1 MNNLKR
7 KVGDILNDSVIE
19 KKVQNSG
26 KKKAKVAAGN
36 GEGSSNVKE
45 NGDSLSK
52 KSKQR
57 QKTKSPREA
66 KFKQICNKDTKK
78 RIERALTQRMYL
90 VNCKEIN
97 PTRREYTI
105 LGPTGCA
112 YTTVITNTL

>member
-7 KVGDILNDSVIE
+7 KVGDILNDSVNE

-57 QKTKSPREA
+57 QKTKSSREA
-66 KFKQICNKDTKK
+66 KFKQDTKK
-78 RIERALTQRMYL
+78 RIERALSQRMYL

-97 PTRREYTI
+97 PTRKEYTI
-105 LGPTGCA
+105 LGPTGC
-112 YTTVITNTL
+112 